1 MCGNSSNHNKSG
13 EKEIQSRNV
22 SLFYFYFYFFV
33 LDETFRCV
41 TWPVG
46 GEKGVRGEKET
57 IKPSIILSNAR
68 KELEP
73 E

>member
-22 SLFYFYFYFFV
+22 SLFYFYFFV